1 MSLQNDLTTGNI
13 RTQILKFAF
22 PLIIS
27 NFFQALYNA
36 VDMFFVGR
44 YTGTIGLSAVSVC
57 GPIMNI
63 MIMTISGLSIGVAIV
78 IAKYV
83 GNKHIEDVKKS
94 ANSAI
99 ALYLVL
105 SLIVSFFGY
114 LFTPYI
120 LKLVNTPVQAFSAAT
135 DYLHVIFIGIIFM
148 FGYNL
153 ISAFQ
158 RGFGDSKSSMY
169 FVITAGLFNI
179 ILDYI
184 FVALLNKGAFGA
196 ALATVMSQAISLIMG
211 IVYFRMKKH
220 VITFHP
226 KEIRIYKNHLIRL
239 LTAGLPAA
247 GQQLLLNV
255 SLLTLS
261 GIANSFGLVYSAV
274 YGIGIKIDSFA
285 VLPSDAINMSLVSF
299 VSQNIGG
306 GKPDRATK
314 ALKEAI
320 KLGICISVVIA
331 AIILLFSYQIVS
343 IFNSDHEVIGAT
355 IDYLKI
361 AAISYIIYA
370 VIHPFIG
377 FIRGSGNAIQTLINV
392 VFSQYLIRIPVAI
405 ICTNFFGFSG
415 VPMAVIAG
423 PTFSLLMYG
432 YFIISGRWKKS
443 HDYQE
448 MIIYNDNNKAGNSNE
463 IDLK

>member
-36 VDMFFVGR
+36 VDMFFVGQ

-63 MIMTISGLSIGVAIV
+63 IIMTISGLSVGIAIV

-83 GNKHIEDVKKS
+83 GNKHMEDVKKS

-99 ALYLVL
+99 ALYLIL
-105 SLIVSFFGY
+105 SLVVSFFGY
-114 LFTPYI
+114 FLTPSI
-120 LKLVNTPVQAFSAAT
+120 LKIVNTPTEAFQAAT
-135 DYLHVIFIGIIFM
+135 DYLQVIFIGIIFM

-169 FVITAGLFNI
+169 FVIIAGICNI

-184 FVALLNKGAFGA
+184 FVALLDKGAYGA
-196 ALATVMSQAISLIMG
+196 ALATVISQAVSFIMG
-211 IVYFRMKKH
+211 IVYFRIKKH

-226 KEIRIYKNHLIRL
+226 KEIRIYKSHLYRL

-247 GQQLLLNV
+247 GQQLLLNI

-306 GKPDRATK
+306 HKPERATK

-320 KLGICISVVIA
+320 KLAICIAVIIA
-331 AIILLFSYQIVS
+331 TIILLFSNQFVS
-343 IFNSDHEVIGAT
+343 IFNKDREVIVAT
-355 IDYLKI
+355 VDYLKI
-361 AAISYIIYA
+361 VAISYIIYA
-370 VIHPFIG
+370 IIHPFIG

-392 VFSQYLIRIPVAI
+392 VFSQYLIRIPVALL
-405 ICTNFFGFSG
+405 CTHFFGFSG
-415 VPMAVIAG
+415 VPMAVVAG

-432 YFIISGRWKKS
+432 SFIISGRWKKS
-443 HDYQE
+443 RDYQE
-448 MIIYNDNNKAGNSNE
+448 MIAEDSEINLDNN
-463 IDLK
+463 

>member
-1 MSLQNDLTTGNI
+1 MSLQNDLTIGNI
-13 RTQILKFAF
+13 RAQILKFAF

-36 VDMFFVGR
+36 VDMFFVGQ
-44 YTGTIGLSAVSVC
+44 YTGTIGLAAISVC

-63 MIMTISGLSIGVAIV
+63 MIMTISGLSIGVSIV

-94 ANSAI
+94 ASTAI
-99 ALYLVL
+99 AFYLIL
-105 SLIVSFFGY
+105 ALIVSVFGY
-114 LFTPYI
+114 LMTPNI
-120 LKLVNTPVQAFSAAT
+120 LKLVNTPTEALKIAT
-135 DYLHVIFIGIIFM
+135 EYLHIIFIGIIFM

-169 FVITAGLFNI
+169 FVITAGICNI
-179 ILDYI
+179 VLDYI
-184 FVALLNKGAFGA
+184 FVALLDKGAYGA
-196 ALATVMSQAISLIMG
+196 AIATVISQAISFALG
-211 IVYFRMKKH
+211 ILYFHIKKH

-226 KEIRIYKNHLIRL
+226 KEIKIYKKHLFRL

-247 GQQLLLNV
+247 GQQLLLNI

-306 GKPDRATK
+306 GKPKRATK

-320 KLGICISVVIA
+320 KLSICIAVIIA
-331 AIILLFSYQIVS
+331 TIILFFSQQIVS
-343 IFNSDHEVIGAT
+343 IFNKDQEVIGAT
-355 IDYLKI
+355 MDYLKI

-370 VIHPFIG
+370 IIHPFIG

-392 VFSQYLIRIPVAI
+392 VFSQYVIRIPVAI
-405 ICTNFFGFSG
+405 LCTHFFGFQG
-415 VPMAVIAG
+415 VPMAVVAG

-443 HDYQE
+443 RDYQE
-448 MIIYNDNNKAGNSNE
+448 MVQEVDETN
-463 IDLK
+463 